1 MRPEIQ
7 KEIIKALAYGKTAA
21 EIKEAMPGV
30 TDEMIRAI
38 PKDVIDKRRASLAEK
53 GYIR

>member
-7 KEIIKALAYGKTAA
+7 KEIIKALAYDKTAA
-21 EIKEAMPGV
+21 EIKTAMPGV
-30 TDEMIRAI
+30 TDEMIRAS
-38 PKDVIDKRRASLAEK
+38 PKDVIDSRRTSLAEK

>member
-1 MRPEIQ
+1 MRPEIH

-30 TDEMIRAI
+30 TDAEISAI
-38 PKDVIDKRRASLAEK
+38 PQDVIDKRRASLAEK